1 MRPVVHRALTG
12 AAFSVKAAFM
22 PRKAH
27 SAVPNSNGLRFRIV
41 LKPGFILGPGKAD
54 LLEAI
59 AETGSLTAAT
69 VRYGMSYK
77 RGWTLIQEMNKGFG
91 APVIETQKGG
101 TGGGGHAELT
111 PLGRLVLDRYRR
123 MEADAAAAV
132 SAGVAD
138 LRRHMKPAALPA
150 KKSTPSRRGAAK

>member
-1 MRPVVHRALTG
+1 MVRRALTG
-12 AAFSVKAAFM
+12 AAFSVKAAPM
-22 PRKAH
+22 PRPARTT
-27 SAVPNSNGLRFRIV
+27 AQNSEGLRFRIV

-91 APVIETQKGG
+91 AAVIETQKGG
-101 TGGGGHAELT
+101 TGGGGHAALT
-111 PLGRLVLDRYRR
+111 PLGRLVLERYRR

-138 LRRHMKPAALPA
+138 LRRHMRPAAAPR
-150 KKSTPSRRGAAK
+150 KKTVPSRRRAAK